1 MMNTKIAK
9 LLSSPIYHT
18 HSRILNFEVNYI
30 GIDTLRWFIERGMIP
45 SITKKHG
52 MKVKFKTSEQ
62 FNEFNAAHPDLKII
76 VS

>member
-1 MMNTKIAK
+1 MMNPKIAK

-30 GIDTLRWFIERGMIP
+30 AIDALRWFIERGMIP

-62 FNEFNAAHPDLKII
+62 FNEFKMAHPDLKI
-76 VS
+76 VES

>member
-1 MMNTKIAK
+1 MMNPKIAK
-9 LLSSPIYHT
+9 LLSSPIYHA

-30 GIDTLRWFIERGMIP
+30 DIDALKWFIERGMIP

-52 MKVKFKTSEQ
+52 MKVKFKSTEQ
-62 FNEFNAAHPDLKII
+62 FNEFTLAHPDLKIV

>member
-1 MMNTKIAK
+1 MMNQKIAK

-30 GIDTLRWFIERGMIP
+30 DVDALKWFIECDMIP

-62 FNEFNAAHPDLKII
+62 FNEFKLAHPDLKIV